1 MIMTLR
7 EDRIADGTA
16 DPMVS
21 VTGSIPVR
29 STVGSRVGVRGED
42 RLDSPPLAELIDRA
56 GRGDQQA
63 WRDLVNRYANL
74 VWSVARSYRL
84 EHADA
89 ADVCQTTWLRL
100 AEHLDSLR
108 EPSRLPGWLATTAR
122 RESLRVIAGRRREAP
137 GALPDEPDPDP
148 SAGPETLVLIEDRDS
163 RLWVAFGALSERCQQ
178 LLRILS
184 SAPELSYVEVGVALG
199 IPVGSIGP
207 TRGRCLESLRR
218 RLTAA
223 DFTGS
228 DFGGSGMSR
237 GSRG

>member
-1 MIMTLR
+1 MMTVR
-7 EDRIADGTA
+7 EDLIAGGSA
-16 DPMVS
+16 DPAVS
-21 VTGSIPVR
+21 RNGSLPVR
-29 STVGSRVGVRGED
+29 SSVGSLVGVRGEEPV
-42 RLDSPPLAELIDRA
+42 DSPPLADLISRA
-56 GRGDQQA
+56 GGGDQQA

-74 VWSVARSYRL
+74 VWSVARSHRL
-84 EHADA
+84 DHADA

-100 AEHLDSLR
+100 AEHLGSLR

-122 RESLRVIAGRRREAP
+122 RESLRVIAGRRRETP

-148 SAGPETLVLIEDRDS
+148 AAGPETLVLIEDRDN
-163 RLWVAFGALSERCQQ
+163 RLWQAFGGLSERCQQ

-184 SAPELSYVEVGVALG
+184 SAPELSYAEVGVVLG

-218 RLTAA
+218 RLTAS

>member
-1 MIMTLR
+1 M
-7 EDRIADGTA
+7 DN
-16 DPMVS
+16 
-21 VTGSIPVR
+21 
-29 STVGSRVGVRGED
+29 
-42 RLDSPPLAELIDRA
+42 PPLADLVSRA
-56 GRGDQQA
+56 GSGDEQA
-63 WRDLVNRYANL
+63 WRDLVTRYGKL
-74 VWSVARSYRL
+74 VWSVARAHRL

-89 ADVCQTTWLRL
+89 ADVSQTTWLRL
-100 AEHLDSLR
+100 AEHLGSIR

-137 GALPDEPDPDP
+137 GALPDDPDPDP
-148 SAGPETLVLIEDRDS
+148 AAGPETLVLIEDRDH
-163 RLWVAFGALSERCQQ
+163 RLWKAFAGLSDRCQK

-184 SAPELSYVEVGVALG
+184 SSPELSYHEVGQVLG

-223 DFTGS
+223 DFTGT

>member
-1 MIMTLR
+1 MRTVRDDL
-7 EDRIADGTA
+7 IAAGSV
-16 DPMVS
+16 DPTVS
-21 VTGSIPVR
+21 LSSALPVR
-29 STVGSRVGVRGED
+29 SSVGSLVGVRGEEPV
-42 RLDSPPLAELIDRA
+42 DSPPLTDLVNRA
-56 GRGDQQA
+56 GGGDQQA

-74 VWSVARSYRL
+74 VWSVARSHRL
-84 EHADA
+84 DHADA

-100 AEHLDSLR
+100 AEHLGSLR

-148 SAGPETLVLIEDRDS
+148 SAGPETLVLTEDRDN
-163 RLWVAFGALSERCQQ
+163 RLWQAFGGLTERCQQ

-184 SAPELSYVEVGVALG
+184 SAPELSYAEVGVVLG

-218 RLTAA
+218 RLVAS

-228 DFGGSGMSR
+228 DFGGSGMSGR
-237 GSRG
+237 SRG